1 EFDRRL
7 DAAFGYDR
15 TRSAPGRGRR
25 PPAPAASGGGAAARH
40 GTVGLERLQQE
51 ALLAVLINH
60 PQVLVDQAEA
70 VGHPTLASAD
80 PDKLRRAIIDL
91 AADHPDLDSGTL
103 KNQLSAKGFDQAV
116 ATVLAHTVG
125 LRFAA
130 TGADQSEAA
139 AGLAHIVALRGEREA
154 RREAE

>member
-1 EFDRRL
+1 
-7 DAAFGYDR
+7 
-15 TRSAPGRGRR
+15 
-25 PPAPAASGGGAAARH
+25 
-40 GTVGLERLQQE
+40 
-51 ALLAVLINH
+51 
-60 PQVLVDQAEA
+60 
-70 VGHPTLASAD
+70 LASAD
-80 PDKLRRAIIDL
+80 LDKLRRAIIDL

-154 RREAE
+154 RREAELAERRLAEEMTGEALASFEAKRQVIEDGESRRRDIDGGEVATNRIRR